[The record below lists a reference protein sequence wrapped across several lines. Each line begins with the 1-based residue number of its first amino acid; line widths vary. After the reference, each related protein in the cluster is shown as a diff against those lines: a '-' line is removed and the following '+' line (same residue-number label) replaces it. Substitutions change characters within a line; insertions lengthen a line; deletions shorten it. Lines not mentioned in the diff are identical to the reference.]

1 VDQKHEHAGAAAF
14 VYIAACDMALTIW
27 RSVQCSCRNKQA
39 EDLLSS
45 MPPSMLVQPSMAMR
59 SSTDRAV
66 ADDTQQ
72 PCANPAAMPAA
83 AASVLLASSTE
94 LSAAA

>member
-1 VDQKHEHAGAAAF
+1 VDQKHEHAGAAAI
-14 VYIAACDMALTIW
+14 VYSTASDMALTIW
-27 RSVQCSCRNKQA
+27 RSVRHSCRNKQA

-66 ADDTQQ
+66 TDDTQQ

-83 AASVLLASSTE
+83 AASVLLASRTE

>member
-1 VDQKHEHAGAAAF
+1 MDQKHEHGGATAF
-14 VYIAACDMALTIW
+14 VYRAACGMALMTW
-27 RSVQCSCRNKQA
+27 RSVQFGCRNKLA

-83 AASVLLASSTE
+83 AASVLLASRTE